1 MEHACIVVSLL
12 KITWGNPRWLIPCRQ
27 GKMSSDVVDL
37 AVNYFYGHIGK
48 KKKKTVFGDAPEQ
61 LQPLKCHFFLSGN
74 VWNGNC
80 SIFSKKK

>member
-48 KKKKTVFGDAPEQ
+48 KKKKNGLWRCTGTITAFKVS
-61 LQPLKCHFFLSGN
+61 FFS
-74 VWNGNC
+74 
-80 SIFSKKK
+80 